1 MNRIL
6 ACAALAAFLG
16 GPLPAA
22 AQPTDSEAARATEF
36 DGLRLLGAQDQDRR
50 LSGLG
55 IYMAYVTSDT
65 RPSDGMYLCGAMSRD
80 EVLSAAGTVASALQN
95 LPDAVLSRL
104 RLKYVV
110 LCSQALAAG
119 QSIGGIPVPPLDLL
133 MLSAAGDS
141 ASLQHRTL
149 HELYHLVEYRSGG
162 IGDADWSSQFGSGY
176 SNRYPGLLRKTPLG
190 SGKPGFVSAYGETH
204 PHEDRAELFAY
215 LVLSPRE
222 VADLI
227 RRTGDAVLRRKAHYL
242 SDKCQRAI
250 GMPIALP
257 SS

>member
-1 MNRIL
+1 MTRIAL
-6 ACAALAAFLG
+6 ACAALAAILG
-16 GPLPAA
+16 GAPAA
-22 AQPTDSEAARATEF
+22 AQPTESEAARATEF
-36 DGLRLLGAQDQDRR
+36 DGLRLLGTQDPDRR
-50 LSGLG
+50 LSRLG

-65 RPSDGMYLCGAMSRD
+65 RPSDGMYLCGGMSRD
-80 EVLSAAGTVASALQN
+80 EALSAATTVSSALQN

-141 ASLQHRTL
+141 GSLQHRTL
-149 HELYHLVEYRSGG
+149 HELYHLLEYRSGG
-162 IGDADWSSQFGSGY
+162 IGDADWSSQFGAGY
-176 SNRYPGLLRKTPLG
+176 SNRYPGLLRKAPLG

-227 RRTGDAVLRRKAHYL
+227 RRTGDSVLRQKAHYL
-242 SDKCQRAI
+242 GDKCQRVI
-250 GMPIALP
+250 GLSIALP
-257 SS
+257 P